1 LRLTDLRSID
11 SLSAIAASEF
21 GSDPSTDLSGA
32 HSLRKTRE
40 ESLSHVGRKLALD
53 FNRPALIEDEVLSIA
68 LSG

>member
-1 LRLTDLRSID
+1 LTDLRSVD
-11 SLSAIAASEF
+11 SLSAIAALEF
-21 GSDPSTDLSGA
+21 GSDTLANFSRSQ
-32 HSLRKTRE
+32 SLRKTRE